1 MQELSVIILT
11 YNEEIHIRRCLENV
25 KKLTSKIYIVDSFSN
40 DNTVKIAEEL
50 GAEVYQNKWEN
61 NFAKQ
66 LNWGIDNLPINT
78 PWVLRIDADEY
89 LTPELIQEIQTK
101 LPTIGDDVSGITILL
116 RRVFLGR
123 HIKKGG
129 TGKIP
134 MLRIFRHGK
143 AHCEMRWMD
152 EHMQVT
158 DGRIIDFDN
167 EFADH
172 NLNNIIWWTNKHNGY
187 AIREA
192 IDLLDLEYDFFGKNN
207 DPNHQYHGDAKAKRD
222 RKISYAQKPLFFRS
236 FAYFTYRY
244 IFKLGF
250 TDGKEG
256 FLWHFL
262 QGWWYRTLV
271 DTIIYEVKKNC
282 GDNPEEIRLYFHKV
296 HNIKF

>member
-129 TGKIP
+129 P
-134 MLRIFRHGK
+134 
-143 AHCEMRWMD
+143 
-152 EHMQVT
+152 
-158 DGRIIDFDN
+158 
-167 EFADH
+167 
-172 NLNNIIWWTNKHNGY
+172 
-187 AIREA
+187 
-192 IDLLDLEYDFFGKNN
+192 
-207 DPNHQYHGDAKAKRD
+207 
-222 RKISYAQKPLFFRS
+222 
-236 FAYFTYRY
+236 
-244 IFKLGF
+244 
-250 TDGKEG
+250 
-256 FLWHFL
+256 
-262 QGWWYRTLV
+262 
-271 DTIIYEVKKNC
+271 VKFQC
-282 GDNPEEIRLYFHKV
+282 
-296 HNIKF
+296 

>member
-89 LTPELIQEIQTK
+89 LTTELIQEIQTK

-158 DGRIIDFDN
+158 DGRIIDFDK

-236 FAYFTYRY
+236 FAYFIYRY

-271 DTIIYEVKKNC
+271 DTIIYEVKKTC
-282 GDNPEEIRLYFHKV
+282 GNDPEKIRLYFYKV